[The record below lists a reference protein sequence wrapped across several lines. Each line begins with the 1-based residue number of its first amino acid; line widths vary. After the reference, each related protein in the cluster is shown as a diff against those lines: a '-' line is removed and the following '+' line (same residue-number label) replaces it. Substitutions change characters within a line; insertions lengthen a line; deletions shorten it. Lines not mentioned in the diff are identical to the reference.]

1 MCNAVRGNYEKLLN
15 YAFYILAKKRY
26 TSAELVKKCRQ
37 YMKRRDMHDEAAL
50 EKVLDRLIELKYL
63 DDDQYAKDYIAERV
77 RFKPKGEYALVR
89 ELKLKG
95 IPNELSKKILE
106 ESPIDE
112 FEMAMQALS
121 KKEKIWDKFPAPKKK
136 EKAYRFLSARGF
148 SPNTI
153 YKIVDKRYN
162 LRTEV
167 ES

>member
-1 MCNAVRGNYEKLLN
+1 MRSDYEKLLN

-26 TSAELVKKCRQ
+26 TSTELSKKCKQ
-37 YMKRRDMHDEAAL
+37 YMKRRYMRDEAVL
-50 EKVLDRLIELKYL
+50 EKVLKRLLELKYL
-63 DDDQYAKDYIAERV
+63 DDDQYAKDYIAGRV
-77 RFKPKGEYALVR
+77 RFKPKGEYALIR

-95 IPNELSKKILE
+95 IPNELSKKILT

-112 FEMAMQALS
+112 FEMAMQALR
-121 KKEKIWDKFPAPKKK
+121 KKERIWDKFPVPKKK

-148 SPNTI
+148 SPDTI

-167 ES
+167 EF

>member
-1 MCNAVRGNYEKLLN
+1 MRSDYEKLLN

-26 TSAELVKKCRQ
+26 TSSELSKKCKQ
-37 YMKRRDMHDEAAL
+37 YMKRRDMHDEAIL
-50 EKVLDRLIELKYL
+50 EKVLNRLFELKYL
-63 DDDQYAKDYIAERV
+63 DDDQYAKDYIAGRV
-77 RFKPKGEYALVR
+77 KLKPKGEYALIR

-95 IPNELSKKILE
+95 IPGELSKKILE

-112 FEMAMQALS
+112 FEMATQALR
-121 KKEKIWDKFPAPKKK
+121 KKEKIWDKFPVIKKK

-148 SPNTI
+148 SPDTI

-167 ES
+167 EF

>member
-1 MCNAVRGNYEKLLN
+1 MRSDYEKLLN

-26 TSAELVKKCRQ
+26 TSTELGKKCKQ
-37 YMKRRDMHDEAAL
+37 YMKRRDMHDEAIL
-50 EKVLDRLIELKYL
+50 EKVLKRLLELKYL
-63 DDDQYAKDYIAERV
+63 DDDQYAKDYISERV
-77 RFKPKGEYALVR
+77 RFKPKGEYVLIR

-95 IPNELSKKILE
+95 IPGELSKKILE

-112 FEMAMQALS
+112 FEMAMNALR
-121 KKEKIWDKFPAPKKK
+121 KKERIWDKFPAPKKK

-148 SPNTI
+148 SPDTI

-167 ES
+167 EF